1 MKPHKCLY
9 GIACWLF
16 VVPKYGFIILCN
28 AKVENRLAD
37 KQHPFPNMFQ
47 PEIREEKERD
57 AAISVSDFTSGIC
70 IFQPHTGHFPA
81 LLVPV
86 LFGNGCPGAG
96 RLSREETARL
106 MSAASTAMDSND
118 LFTVTN

>member
-57 AAISVSDFTSGIC
+57 AAISIVGFTSDIEFSNHIRSLSC
-70 IFQPHTGHFPA
+70 ATGASIIGERLPRCRT
-81 LLVPV
+81 LVK
-86 LFGNGCPGAG
+86 
-96 RLSREETARL
+96 
-106 MSAASTAMDSND
+106 
-118 LFTVTN
+118 